1 MKFRKTILSICAA
14 LLTGTAAATD
24 PAPDR
29 DPRSHAPASFP
40 DAMDLDMLFG
50 AVLFDRLE
58 ASFADEA
65 DTYRWDA
72 QAWYGG
78 DFNKVWLKTEGE
90 GAQGEPVEEADVEL
104 LYSRNVAAFWDFQAG
119 VRYDLRPQPEQA
131 HLAVGFQ
138 GMAPYMFEVNAT
150 AYLREDGLFSAA
162 FEAEYDLLITQ
173 RLILQPRVELAL
185 HGEDEDS
192 GIGAGVTS
200 SQAGIRL
207 RYELRREFAPYIGFS
222 WTQKYGDTADA
233 ARAAGEPTSINALV
247 VGIRAWF

>member
-1 MKFRKTILSICAA
+1 MKLCKT
-14 LLTGTAAATD
+14 LLGVAGVVFAQSAMATD

-58 ASFADEA
+58 ASFADAA
-65 DTYRWDA
+65 DTYTWDA

-78 DFNKVWLKTEGE
+78 DFNKIWLKTEGD
-90 GAQGEPVEEADVEL
+90 GAQGEPVEEADIEL
-104 LYSRNVAAFWDFQAG
+104 LYSRNVAAFWDVQAG
-119 VRYDLRPQPEQA
+119 IRYDLRPQPEQA
-131 HLAVGFQ
+131 HLAVGLQ
-138 GMAPYMFEVNAT
+138 GLAPYMFELNTT
-150 AYLREDGLFSAA
+150 AYLREDGLLSATL
-162 FEAEYDLLITQ
+162 EAEYELLFTQ
-173 RLILQPRVELAL
+173 RLILQPRVELSVQ
-185 HGEDEDS
+185 GEDEDS
-192 GIGAGVTS
+192 GIGAGLTT

-207 RYELRREFAPYIGFS
+207 RYELRREFAPYVGFS

-233 ARAAGEPTSINALV
+233 ARAAGEASSINAVV